1 MQEEFINNLVC
12 KKVEPGDTS
21 VLEDLSNFNCGAIDD
36 AFYHVSNNML
46 DRFKNYILNAPDSE
60 DITDI
65 YYIVRDDDDIYLFF
79 SLQASS
85 VFYPGTIKPEDFSHL
100 QAVYELS
107 KDNNNE
113 FTSVPD
119 YENFT
124 VTLKSF
130 GISYDRYDSIDIK
143 DVHTVGRIIQCKN
156 HDKQN
161 NIYVDRSVP
170 CVEMVNFC
178 KNHGLKEKWNS
189 KGIKTSIGATLFW
202 YKILPIIE
210 KVHNIIGCEYFYLF
224 AANVSSDE
232 TDGKNKLISYYENA
246 LMLNS
251 YENINVI
258 KPQYDWE
265 CVFLCQKISVL
276 CDNREEFKR
285 TFLSG
290 LSEDD
295 V

>member
-21 VLEDLSNFNCGAIDD
+21 VLEDLSNFNCGSIDD
-36 AFYHVSNNML
+36 AFYHVSSNML
-46 DRFKNYILNAPDSE
+46 ERFKKYILNAPDSE
-60 DITDI
+60 DIADI

-85 VFYPGTIKPEDFSHL
+85 VFYSGTIEPEDFAKL
-100 QAVYELS
+100 QTAFQWAIGDE
-107 KDNNNE
+107 NE
-113 FTSVPD
+113 YKGLPDSETFSVIL
-119 YENFT
+119 ESLGNVF
-124 VTLKSF
+124 F
-130 GISYDRYDSIDIK
+130 RYDTSDITFIS
-143 DVHTVGRIIQCKN
+143 TVDRIIQCKN
-156 HDKQN
+156 FDNQN

-178 KNHGLKEKWNS
+178 KNHGLNEKWNS

-265 CVFLCQKISVL
+265 CVFMCQKISVL